1 MVGILPF
8 SQTIFEGLAK
18 PDVAKVKMRLYK
30 INMGF
35 RILCLV
41 FGGLLI
47 FPAAKILKAQD
58 QSSQVEEIKKKAK
71 DINREIEK
79 GKVKIQKFTHKEADI
94 IYRLNQADLMLNQ
107 ARKRIY
113 ALEREIARIE
123 KKITE
128 TTTASE
134 DLTQQIKAS
143 EQYVASRMVAL
154 YKLNW
159 LGKFHVLASAE
170 SLHELLQRKTAI
182 ERILTYDQKVIKEL
196 MDNQSSLKKVQSQL
210 QIHRD
215 TKRRRAAEYQKQSQ
229 QMANE
234 RAKRTLLLAR
244 VRKEKSVQLLAI
256 ESLKEAARNLDRK
269 INNLST
275 QLTASAPKEYSV
287 REPFRA
293 FKGLLKMPVKGKVI
307 SLFGK
312 FKNTRFKVLNFR
324 SGIEIQTERGEPIRA
339 VYGGKIL
346 YADWFKGYGNMIIV
360 DHGDNYYTVYAHI
373 EETFKTAGDVVEA
386 GEVVATA
393 GDTGSINGP
402 KLYFEVRHHGKP
414 LDPMQWLETS

>member
-1 MVGILPF
+1 MKF
-8 SQTIFEGLAK
+8 CK
-18 PDVAKVKMRLYK
+18 KNRR
-30 INMGF
+30 F
-35 RILCLV
+35 RILGMMVGC
-41 FGGLLI
+41 LLI
-47 FPAAKILKAQD
+47 FPAGLILRAQD
-58 QSSQVEEIKKKAK
+58 QPSQIEAIKKRAK
-71 DINREIEK
+71 DIDREIEK
-79 GKVKIQKFTHKEADI
+79 GKVKIQNFAHREADI
-94 IYRLNQADLMLNQ
+94 IHRLNQVDLILNQ
-107 ARKRIY
+107 SRKRIY
-113 ALEREIARIE
+113 ALGREIARIE

-128 TTTASE
+128 TTMASE
-134 DLTQQIKAS
+134 GLKQQIKAS

-159 LGKFHVLASAE
+159 LGKFHILASAE

-182 ERILTYDQKVIKEL
+182 ERILTYDQKVMRALI
-196 MDNQSSLKKVQSQL
+196 DNQSSLKKVQSQL
-210 QIHRD
+210 ENHRD
-215 TKRRRAAEYQKQSQ
+215 AKRQRAAEYQKQIER
-229 QMANE
+229 MANE
-234 RAKRTLLLAR
+234 RANRTSLLAR

-275 QLTASAPKEYSV
+275 QLSASTPNEYSA

-293 FKGLLKMPVKGKVI
+293 YKGLLKMPVKGKII

-312 FKNTRFKVLNFR
+312 FKNAQFNTLNFR
-324 SGIEIQTERGEPIRA
+324 SGIEIQTERGEPIQA

-346 YADWFKGYGNMIIV
+346 YADWFKGYGNMIII

-373 EETFKTAGDVVEA
+373 EEAFKTAGDAVAA
-386 GEVVATA
+386 GEVMATA

-402 KLYFEVRHHGKP
+402 KLYFEIRHHGEP